1 MFASKMMDNKVHIS
15 DGTTGGMSSAKS
27 NKNHLFGHAI
37 AEDLVRRYFSRSLD
51 KKDKVGLPAFGMQA
65 LCLPPE
71 RRVFKLCYLCEL
83 FAVIAGL
90 VMFFSAYL
98 LRFDATSTFGIMGAF
113 FANVSLM
120 CNLTGILNCLFMG
133 FKLSAGKGSV
143 YEVVDVLQGVGQ
155 TFIMVIF
162 GANAAG
168 MAYMFYSLDLTIDDS
183 LRWANL
189 GFFTATFCYSYF
201 FVIWYH
207 MSYEPMM
214 VWHMWSWLYEL
225 FKPMYIIVWLRMGR
239 VPVRERAAAQLEYFL
254 ADLPDDVMAILT
266 ADGNVQ

>member
-1 MFASKMMDNKVHIS
+1 MERLGS
-15 DGTTGGMSSAKS
+15 MSSAKS

-71 RRVFKLCYLCEL
+71 RRVFKLCCEL
-83 FAVIAGL
+83 FAIFAN
-90 VMFFSAYL
+90 FSAYL

-133 FKLSAGKGSV
+133 LKLSAGKGSV

-155 TFIMVIF
+155 TFMMVIF
-162 GANAAG
+162 IGWLTCSTPSTSRPMTTCVGQPCARCSVTRIFLLYG
-168 MAYMFYSLDLTIDDS
+168 TSLFSMFQTHPHS
-183 LRWANL
+183 WAQ
-189 GFFTATFCYSYF
+189 
-201 FVIWYH
+201 
-207 MSYEPMM
+207 
-214 VWHMWSWLYEL
+214 
-225 FKPMYIIVWLRMGR
+225 
-239 VPVRERAAAQLEYFL
+239 RERRAN
-254 ADLPDDVMAILT
+254 VMAIFLVSVES
-266 ADGNVQ
+266 ADDVFPQAGEW